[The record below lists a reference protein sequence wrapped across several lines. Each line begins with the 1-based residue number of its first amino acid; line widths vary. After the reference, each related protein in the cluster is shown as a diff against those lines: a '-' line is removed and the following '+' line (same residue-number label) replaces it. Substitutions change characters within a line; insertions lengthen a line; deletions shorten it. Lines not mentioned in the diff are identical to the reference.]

1 MPQHLLAQVANRVPP
16 RFGGE
21 SPSDVFLMVKA
32 FVSDTELC
40 QSILVVWPGS
50 QSDTTVDK
58 LSRLASNQ
66 VPGFVLCC
74 ALCFVLCCSNN
85 LFAPNLMI
93 PSILSRCGHILG

>member
-74 ALCFVLCCSNN
+74 ALCFVVPTTCLHPIS
-85 LFAPNLMI
+85 
-93 PSILSRCGHILG
+93 